1 MKTARTLR
9 DKIHVLLASAA
20 ALAVATGEAHAN
32 GKTIGDASQAILN
45 QVKQVGTLT
54 IAGAFL
60 MGIIMLTGGLLK
72 LKQASENQGQNPPYS
87 AGLWRLALG
96 AGLLA
101 LPALGEMLTASAQL
115 DSSKMTNTQGF

>member
-20 ALAVATGEAHAN
+20 ALAVATGEARAN
-32 GKTIGDASQAILN
+32 GKTIGDASQAVLN

-115 DSSKMTNTQGF
+115 DSSKMTNTNGF